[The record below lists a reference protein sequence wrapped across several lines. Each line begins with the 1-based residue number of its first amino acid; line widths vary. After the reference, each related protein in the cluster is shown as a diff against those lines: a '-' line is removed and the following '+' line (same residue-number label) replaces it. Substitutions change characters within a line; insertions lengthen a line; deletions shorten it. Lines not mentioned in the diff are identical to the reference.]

1 MIKEFTY
8 PLPDELY
15 VEGVSGKVI
24 GTYTYDGPEKF
35 DVHVSE
41 FGDVIN
47 IDVYCD
53 PELGP
58 DYRKTIDAST
68 NVEVAYF
75 FNHYFTENYTYE
87 YEYEEEVMENS
98 DVYEKPINPDLSDA
112 YELKFNFDKN
122 DWEILQIIKEQSNP
136 STIEAERRKE
146 YIEGY
151 SSKYS
156 FGTEIDSLIESYLLE
171 LDTFIEDNPPLKSWK
186 YSNFNYSSVPKIP
199 HTIAIEFAK
208 IPTEGV

>member
-15 VEGVSGKVI
+15 VEGVSGKIV
-24 GTYTYDGPEKF
+24 GTYTYSGPEKF
-35 DVHVSE
+35 DVHISDLGYVR
-41 FGDVIN
+41 D
-47 IDVYCD
+47 IDVQCD

-58 DYRKTIDAST
+58 DYRKTIDANT
-68 NVEVAYF
+68 HPEIAYF
-75 FNHYFTENYTYE
+75 FAHYFDENWNYE
-87 YEYEEEVMENS
+87 YRYEDEIMENG
-98 DVYEKPINPDLSDA
+98 DVYQKPLNPNLTDA
-112 YELKFNFDKN
+112 YEIKYNFDSD

-146 YIEGY
+146 YVESF

-156 FGTEIDSLIESYLLE
+156 FGAEVDAIIEQYLLKLE
-171 LDTFIEDNPPLKSWK
+171 TFIENNQPLKSWK
-186 YSNFNYSSVPKIP
+186 YVNFEYKSVPKIP

-208 IPTEGV
+208 IPKEEV